1 VKHRIQAI
9 PLLLLFFIPLRKD
22 LYKRRAPARGSR
34 CSLRSTADETAASS
48 DAYLSWISFNDNS
61 FIIVMGVIRQF
72 NSVKLF
78 IAVLVSH
85 NKLIS
90 EVEKRLVSV
99 YGPID
104 YRSPVIP
111 FDFTDYYEP
120 EMGDIIDR
128 IIFSFERLIEADQL
142 QEIKKQTNDVE
153 KDTAPLF
160 PRVNRPVNLDPGY
173 IEQAKVILASTK
185 NFYHRIYLGGGIF
198 GEVTMHFKNNTY
210 QFFPWTYP
218 DYQSK
223 DYQEFFLKMRHIYR
237 AQLRSMCLIKDVGQN
252 QE

>member
-1 VKHRIQAI
+1 MA
-9 PLLLLFFIPLRKD
+9 
-22 LYKRRAPARGSR
+22 G
-34 CSLRSTADETAASS
+34 
-48 DAYLSWISFNDNS
+48 
-61 FIIVMGVIRQF
+61 IRQF

-78 IAVLVSH
+78 IGVLVSH
-85 NKLIS
+85 TKLIS
-90 EVEKRLVSV
+90 ELEQRLVAV

-104 YRSPVIP
+104 HRSPVIP
-111 FDFTDYYEP
+111 FDFTNYYEA

-142 QEIKKQTNDVE
+142 PEIKRQTNRLE
-153 KDTAPLF
+153 EELAPLYD
-160 PRVNRPVNLDPGY
+160 RVKRPVNLDPGY

-185 NFYHRIYLGGGIF
+185 NFYHRIYLGHGIF

-210 QFFPWTYP
+210 QSFPWTYP

-237 AQLRSMCLIKDVGQN
+237 GQLRTMCMIKDAGGPADAHL
-252 QE
+252 